1 MGNCVFVHFNIAC
14 LTGVSFAMHFCVL
27 LQGFMF
33 DWELSSNVLH
43 VISFLYCARCS
54 CETNL
59 HICGV
64 TALRCAFQVIS
75 VRLPLPL
82 CMCLRDKGR
91 THCLLPCCRWA
102 ASPDQQ
108 PCRPDRR
115 WARLLLQPSLC
126 SPSAAPDSAGRS
138 PLEGGRMTDK
148 QRKRGWV
155 TEKAEGQRKMD
166 ILCYCSNRGK
176 QREVTEYQKDCF
188 PKMSSPISLGKYSAC

>member
-1 MGNCVFVHFNIAC
+1 MCTVQLWDKSSHLWC
-14 LTGVSFAMHFCVL
+14 DCFAMCFSGHFCAITFTLV
-27 LQGFMF
+27 
-33 DWELSSNVLH
+33 H
-43 VISFLYCARCS
+43 VCA
-54 CETNL
+54 
-59 HICGV
+59 
-64 TALRCAFQVIS
+64 
-75 VRLPLPL
+75 
-82 CMCLRDKGR
+82 CLRDKGR

-166 ILCYCSNRGK
+166 ILCYCSKRGK

-188 PKMSSPISLGKYSAC
+188 PKMSSPFHLENILHVNRYTEGLTDPLTRPVRKVVFNCSIYMK